1 MKIITE
7 DGFKYEYY
15 IDKNPNEL
23 GYSLAT
29 FPIIEKIN
37 SKLFLI
43 LDADIKYLNEC
54 NSNSDYESIY
64 GDDDEYS
71 SEIWPVSIEELVG
84 KYYEKD
90 GFVYYNLENH
100 LYKFRFRLNY
110 FREIYKS
117 KINCA

>member
-7 DGFKYEYY
+7 DGFEYEYY

-29 FPIIEKIN
+29 FPIIKKIN

-43 LDADIKYLNEC
+43 MEIDVQFLKEY
-54 NSNSDYESIY
+54 NSNSNYESIY

-71 SEIWPVSIEELVG
+71 SEIWPVDIDELVG
-84 KYYEKD
+84 KYYDKD
-90 GFVYYNLENH
+90 GFVYYNLENQ

-110 FREIYKS
+110 FKEKYKS